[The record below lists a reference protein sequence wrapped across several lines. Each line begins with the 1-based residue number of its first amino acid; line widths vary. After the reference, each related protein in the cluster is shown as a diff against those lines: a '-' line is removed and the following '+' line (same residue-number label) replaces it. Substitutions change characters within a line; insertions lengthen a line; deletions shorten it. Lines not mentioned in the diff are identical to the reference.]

1 MCRSLRLV
9 LSSASNTFWVCF
21 AEHVPEKRDLFFC
34 CWWWWFCLSFLAT
47 VLTFCNLIV
56 APVLVY
62 SEVNTAERRIIE
74 SAELEV
80 LWYVPCHTKTK

>member
-1 MCRSLRLV
+1 LCRSLKLV
-9 LSSASNTFWVCF
+9 LSSALHRRLILFGYVLLNMYL
-21 AEHVPEKRDLFFC
+21 KKIDLFFC

-62 SEVNTAERRIIE
+62 SEVNTAEKRIIE
-74 SAELEV
+74 SAELKV
-80 LWYVPCHTKTK
+80 L